1 MLMKKLSKEKKQEL
15 LGEIKSLIDEYPDPS
30 IRPSMLKLL
39 LNRYIDYDLTPQ
51 PLQQAFL
58 IIAPPDEDGFSEE
71 VSMDEL
77 KAYHPS
83 FNTTN
88 GSTWSRT
95 DGSGSF
101 ARTYKINNIKRSGK
115 ISSIK
120 LDGFNRSFRINRG
133 IRSDIVKSIQKKHCA
148 ILDVSNQIEVD
159 HKNGKHDDQHMISI
173 ESQTLADFQ
182 PLSKA
187 ANDAKRNH
195 CGVCQRTHK
204 RYDAKKLGYKES
216 FTKGDFNTDNC
227 QGCYWYDPVAFNKE
241 ISKNFE
247 KTR

>member
-1 MLMKKLSKEKKQEL
+1 MKKLNKEKKQEL
-15 LGEIKSLIDEYPDPS
+15 LYEIQSLKDEYPDPS
-30 IRPSMLKLL
+30 IRRTMLKLL
-39 LNRYIDYDLTPQ
+39 LNKYIGYDLTPQ

-77 KAYHPS
+77 KSYHPS

-95 DGSGSF
+95 DSSSSF
-101 ARTYKINNIKRSGK
+101 AKTYKINNIKQGGR
-115 ISSIK
+115 INSIK
-120 LDGFNRSFRINRG
+120 LDGFNLSFRIDRR
-133 IRSDIVKSIQKKHCA
+133 IRNDIVRTIQRKPCA

-159 HKNGKHDDQHMISI
+159 HKNGKHDDLHMISI

-195 CGVCQRTHK
+195 CCVCQKTHK

-216 FTKGDFNTDNC
+216 FTKGDFDTDNC
-227 QGCYWYDPVAFNKE
+227 QGCYWYDPIAFNRE
-241 ISKNFE
+241 ISKDFI